1 MILKKRIEK
10 KKEKGVINCVRNVSK
25 GSPQKEYKSK
35 KRSSEKKDQSL
46 NQIKIYLFYHSH
58 CWC

>member
-35 KRSSEKKDQSL
+35 KRSSEKENQSL
-46 NQIKIYLFYHSH
+46 NQI
-58 CWC
+58 